1 MDILVATIDRN
12 LECSLVQ
19 SMIFLPLN
27 HITTTNFETARTN
40 TCNCFI
46 YICALT
52 QIALQKNN
60 TLL

>member
-1 MDILVATIDRN
+1 MDILVATTDRN

-27 HITTTNFETARTN
+27 HIRTTNFETARTN

-46 YICALT
+46 YINLCT
-52 QIALQKNN
+52 DSNSITKE
-60 TLL
+60 

>member
-1 MDILVATIDRN
+1 MDILVATTDRN

-27 HITTTNFETARTN
+27 HIRTTNFETAGTN